1 MKKEGRKEGGRK
13 EGRDGGGRKE
23 GSKEGRR
30 EGGREGEMGPEVKAQ
45 CTAWP
50 GVSAQG
56 VSLWSQ
62 LLRLKVIRAIT
73 QLLLTQ
79 RS

>member
-1 MKKEGRKEGGRK
+1 
-13 EGRDGGGRKE
+13 
-23 GSKEGRR
+23 
-30 EGGREGEMGPEVKAQ
+30 MGPEVKAQ